1 MFGKALETFAGRTR
15 VSANYYYYI
24 TGALT
29 PLLLLRLMI
38 ISFLKEK
45 IYILNLTLSNL
56 LGSGGSFP
64 FVKDIAV
71 EVIGSS
77 CSPSGE
83 QCRQILLMPPS
94 SLAVLPLPFPL
105 PCSSLPPLRLWS
117 VSLGGLGQ
125 DPTCG
130 VHGATLS

>member
-45 IYILNLTLSNL
+45 KYIKFNFEQFI
-56 LGSGGSFP
+56 GEWGSFP

-83 QCRQILLMPPS
+83 QCRQILLMPQS

-105 PCSSLPPLRLWS
+105 PLVITVFLKTPEC
-117 VSLGGLGQ
+117 
-125 DPTCG
+125 
-130 VHGATLS
+130 

>member
-1 MFGKALETFAGRTR
+1 MFGKALETFAGRAR

-45 IYILNLTLSNL
+45 KYIKFNCKQFI
-56 LGSGGSFP
+56 GEWGRFP
-64 FVKDIAV
+64 FVKDITL
-71 EVIGSS
+71 EVIGRS

-83 QCRQILLMPPS
+83 QCRKILLMPQS

-105 PCSSLPPLRLWS
+105 PCSSLPPLGLQS
-117 VSLGGLGQ
+117 VSLGALGQ

>member
-15 VSANYYYYI
+15 VSANHYYYI

-45 IYILNLTLSNL
+45 KYIKFNFKQFI
-56 LGSGGSFP
+56 GEWVSFP

-83 QCRQILLMPPS
+83 QRRQILLRPQS
-94 SLAVLPLPFPL
+94 FLAVLPLPFLL
-105 PCSSLPPLRLWS
+105 PCSSLPPTSLQS